1 MLVWTVWLIIGVAG
15 VIFFTVLVIPKIM
28 AKLYA
33 STLAVRVKAVDRS
46 KGEFGD
52 VVTYVPSE
60 VVGRYIRRFRVG
72 HDKDGIYFVGD
83 LAMKVAYAEYELI
96 IYNAENEVIQILRV
110 KEKFNDTGETSVIRL
125 PQKTDY
131 VGIKLIYLDDEPISY
146 ERKKFGAKYILWLAL
161 LCLSFV
167 SMTDILIW
175 LILSYLIRWD
185 YGFDALVSLP
195 PSSWAKVFGITSAV
209 VTFVV
214 CCLCIGKALTR
225 IRGDYNE

>member
-1 MLVWTVWLIIGVAG
+1 MLVWTVWLIVGVAG
-15 VIFFTVLVIPKIM
+15 VIFFTTLIIPKIM
-28 AKLYA
+28 TKLYA

-46 KGEFGD
+46 KGEYGD
-52 VVTYVPSE
+52 IVTYVPSALI
-60 VVGRYIRRFRVG
+60 GRYIRRYRVG

-96 IYNAENEVIQILRV
+96 VYNADSEIIQILRV
-110 KEKFNDTGETSVIRL
+110 KDKFNETGETSVIRL

-146 ERKKFGAKYILWLAL
+146 ERKKFGARYFLWLAL
-161 LCLSFV
+161 LCLSIV
-167 SMTDILIW
+167 AMTDILIW

-185 YGFDALVSLP
+185 YGYETLVSLP
-195 PSSWAKVFGITSAV
+195 SSIWAKIFGITSAV
-209 VTFVV
+209 VTFIV

-225 IRGDYNE
+225 VRGNFDE